1 MSAIVVL
8 TTKEDNMAPRYKV
21 TLSREERQE
30 LETISTK
37 GKRAARTVLYARA
50 LLLLDAGEH
59 GPKWHV
65 ERVAEAIGTTS
76 RSLEHLKKRFVEEG
90 ITAAIE
96 RKKRITP
103 PRKIQFGGEF
113 EAQLIAL
120 ACSAVPKGRS
130 RWTVRLLAEKM
141 VELKIV
147 PYVSP
152 MTVCNT
158 LKKMNLSLTKANTG
172 RYRPSK
178 TQAL

>member
-1 MSAIVVL
+1 
-8 TTKEDNMAPRYKV
+8 MAPRYKV
-21 TLSREERQE
+21 TLTKEERLE
-30 LETISTK
+30 LEAISTK
-37 GKRAARTVLYARA
+37 GKRAVRTVLHARA
-50 LLLLDAGEH
+50 LLLLDAGED
-59 GPKWHV
+59 GPMWLV
-65 ERVAEAIGTTS
+65 EKVAEAVGTTT

-90 ITAAIE
+90 LSVAIE
-96 RKKRITP
+96 RKERLTP
-103 PRKIQFGGEF
+103 PREIQFGGEF

-120 ACSAVPKGRS
+120 ACSEAPEGRS

-147 PYVSP
+147 PSVSP

-172 RYRPSK
+172 RYRPTK